1 MDDVTSKPLVNGFPP
16 TLKLASKTEKRQ
28 WLHEHVS
35 KMLNKYV
42 MGSFDDL
49 LSINENLASQIT
61 ALQAENIC
69 RHAGCNK
76 KFTYTK
82 CLLQHES
89 NIHNL
94 HLGIP
99 VGKTNKTRE

>member
-1 MDDVTSKPLVNGFPP
+1 MDNVTSKPLVNGFPP

-42 MGSFDDL
+42 MGSFGDL
-49 LSINENLASQIT
+49 LSIHESLASQIT

-69 RHAGCNK
+69 HHAGCNK
-76 KFTYTK
+76 KFTYTVEYFPVHDCGRRLDK
-82 CLLQHES
+82 KTH
-89 NIHNL
+89 
-94 HLGIP
+94 GI
-99 VGKTNKTRE
+99 VQRFI